1 MKNACVMWMLYLLF
15 IFPMFIFSENS
26 YNLIYFNNILNSL
39 FFTISLLLFIILPIK
54 IFYLIKYKKINND
67 YLFYIIN
74 NILLNIL
81 FWFSLYQIDSTLLLT
96 VSSSALLINGLLLF
110 IETKKISNK
119 TSNLLIPYLL
129 YLTINII
136 IFITHL

>member
-1 MKNACVMWMLYLLF
+1 MKNACFMWMLYLLF

>member
-1 MKNACVMWMLYLLF
+1 
-15 IFPMFIFSENS
+15 
-26 YNLIYFNNILNSL
+26 
-39 FFTISLLLFIILPIK
+39 
-54 IFYLIKYKKINND
+54 
-67 YLFYIIN
+67 LFYIIN

>member
-15 IFPMFIFSENS
+15 ILPMFIFSENS

-96 VSSSALLINGLLLF
+96 VSSSAL
-110 IETKKISNK
+110 
-119 TSNLLIPYLL
+119 
-129 YLTINII
+129 
-136 IFITHL
+136 

>member
-1 MKNACVMWMLYLLF
+1 MWMLYLLF

>member
-15 IFPMFIFSENS
+15 ILPMFIFSENS